1 MVARWHRIC
10 LCLKRLQSVTRIRF
24 ISAQTMKS
32 KLVIPVAILLF
43 FTFVYTA
50 SAADVL
56 TVVVGG
62 RVIVE
67 NGQHAFGPVA
77 PLMREA
83 LSLIR
88 DAS

>member
-1 MVARWHRIC
+1 MCIRDS
-10 LCLKRLQSVTRIRF
+10 LESTRT
-24 ISAQTMKS
+24 AGS
-32 KLVIPVAILLF
+32 KAAEVI
-43 FTFVYTA
+43 YTA

-77 PLMREA
+77 PLIREA